1 MSRKR
6 CPGLLR
12 EVEYGDGDTDI
23 EVEMEGQ
30 GLSTGAWQNND
41 G

>member
-1 MSRKR
+1 
-6 CPGLLR
+6 
-12 EVEYGDGDTDI
+12 VEYGDGDTDI